1 MCCNFLP
8 AFIISA
14 DSASLLKWWRNGT
27 SWRLSKVLTSFKK
40 TLVASRAVCHIFSTE
55 TFVSFTVCETYYTVK
70 VHSSQERETESGKR
84 GGGGY
89 LLASVSLFLIHI
101 FNPINAPIIPFFPN
115 LLSRL
120 FISPS
125 LSLHLL
131 SIFSFWFPQSVQN
144 SPLLPHSS
152 TSFIFP
158 MFALRTS
165 APIPILQLQSVSMS
179 LGVNRSSIKANLNF
193 IHSDTREFIIKRGEE
208 IASVSFTTYSCLFP
222 LTFFF
227 LCVLSIALVHTHYT
241 IATVSCYWRALCQ
254 KAGLLDFM
262 LAWTLNL
269 GQDFA
274 TSMSCFYDS
283 NMAQK
288 IRFSWTHKQ
297 TFPSIR
303 DIFK

>member
-1 MCCNFLP
+1 M
-8 AFIISA
+8 
-14 DSASLLKWWRNGT
+14 
-27 SWRLSKVLTSFKK
+27 
-40 TLVASRAVCHIFSTE
+40 
-55 TFVSFTVCETYYTVK
+55 CETYYTVK

-115 LLSRL
+115 LLCRL

-254 KAGLLDFM
+254 KAGLQDFM
-262 LAWTLNL
+262 LACTLNL

-288 IRFSWTHKQ
+288 IRFL
-297 TFPSIR
+297 
-303 DIFK
+303 

>member
-1 MCCNFLP
+1 MRDILHGESAFLP
-8 AFIISA
+8 GERNRVREERRGRLPSGIS
-14 DSASLLKWWRNGT
+14 
-27 SWRLSKVLTSFKK
+27 LSSSSTYLIPS
-40 TLVASRAVCHIFSTE
+40 TLPS
-55 TFVSFTVCETYYTVK
+55 
-70 VHSSQERETESGKR
+70 
-84 GGGGY
+84 
-89 LLASVSLFLIHI
+89 SLFSLIS
-101 FNPINAPIIPFFPN
+101 FPVC
-115 LLSRL
+115 LSLPHYL
-120 FISPS
+120 FISS
-125 LSLHLL
+125 LSFLFDSHSRYKTVL
-131 SIFSFWFPQSVQN
+131 SSLIH
-144 SPLLPHSS
+144 PHPSYS
-152 TSFIFP
+152 L
-158 MFALRTS
+158 FALRTS

-254 KAGLLDFM
+254 KAGLQDFM
-262 LAWTLNL
+262 LACTLNL

-288 IRFSWTHKQ
+288 IRFL
-297 TFPSIR
+297 
-303 DIFK
+303 